1 MLCECGEREAT
12 VHEVIIKNGKKVEK
26 HLCEQ
31 CAKAQGFD
39 PKAGVPISQL
49 ISSFVLASPG
59 AKAAKALV
67 CETCQTTYDSFKQSG
82 LLGCPECYNTFE
94 SELSPLLERSH
105 EGGTH
110 HVGKQPIRATAARA
124 RGVDPIME
132 ARKRA
137 EQIKTLRHQLDMA
150 LTAEQYEKAARLRD
164 QIREVTES
172 EEAFDPDS
180 DPPAGTNGAG
190 DSHEDQPS

>member
-26 HLCEQ
+26 HLCEL
-31 CAKAQGFD
+31 CAKNQGFD

-59 AKAAKALV
+59 ARAAKALV
-67 CETCQTTYDSFKQSG
+67 CPTCQTTYDTFKQAG
-82 LLGCPECYNTFE
+82 LLGCPDCYDAFE
-94 SELSPLLERSH
+94 DELSPLLERSH

-110 HVGKQPIRATAARA
+110 HVGKQPKRATAARG
-124 RGVDPIME
+124 RGVDPVME

-137 EQIKTLRHQLDMA
+137 EQIKSLRHQLDSA
-150 LTAEQYEKAARLRD
+150 IAGEQYEKAASLRD
-164 QIREVTES
+164 EIRELAETEDIPLDAS
-172 EEAFDPDS
+172 
-180 DPPAGTNGAG
+180 
-190 DSHEDQPS
+190 EDQPHEDRPS